1 MPLKSIVIALLFLS
15 ACKSTEPPKFYPSPL
30 DLETVAQAKPK
41 PTAAILTDPKANDMY
56 NHEVEAWG
64 DRIHA
69 AGLRLCRFY
78 QNLGQAVDCSP
89 GPATVPAPAPDARK
103 EPVHTP

>member
-30 DLETVAQAKPK
+30 DLEAVAQAKPK

-78 QNLGQAVDCSP
+78 QNLGQVVDC
-89 GPATVPAPAPDARK
+89 GQVPASQAS
-103 EPVHTP
+103 EVPVPTP